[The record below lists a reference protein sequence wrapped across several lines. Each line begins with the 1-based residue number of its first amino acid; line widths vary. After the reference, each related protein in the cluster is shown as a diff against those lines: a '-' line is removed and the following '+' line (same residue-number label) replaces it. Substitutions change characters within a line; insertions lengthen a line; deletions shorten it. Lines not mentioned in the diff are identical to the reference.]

1 MESSGETHLFQQAG
15 QPGEGNFKLQMTGEG
30 DDDPQSSE
38 GVVKW
43 VGKQRV
49 QGVME
54 KRELVISKT
63 GLKGRRSAGRSSYKQ
78 GSFSYNSYKLVG
90 DVKVRGQPGLR

>member
-1 MESSGETHLFQQAG
+1 MGQNHLYQQAG
-15 QPGEGNFKLQMTGEG
+15 QPGEENFKLEITGEG

-38 GVVKW
+38 RVVEW

-63 GLKGRRSAGRSSYKQ
+63 GLKERRSAGRNSYKQ

-90 DVKVRGQPGLR
+90 DVKVGRQPRLR

>member
-1 MESSGETHLFQQAG
+1 MGQNHLYQQAG
-15 QPGEGNFKLQMTGEG
+15 QPGEENFKLKMTGQG

-38 GVVKW
+38 GVVEW

-63 GLKGRRSAGRSSYKQ
+63 GLKGRHSAGRISYKQ

-90 DVKVRGQPGLR
+90 DVKVGGQPGLH